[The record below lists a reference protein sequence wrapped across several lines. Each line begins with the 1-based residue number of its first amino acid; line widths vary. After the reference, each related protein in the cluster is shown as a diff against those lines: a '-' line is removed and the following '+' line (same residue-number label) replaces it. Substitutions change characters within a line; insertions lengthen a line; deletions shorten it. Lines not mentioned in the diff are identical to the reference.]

1 MYIYFFYGS
10 VVLEFPSFFFFVVR
24 DVDEATFD
32 QRLILSR
39 LLPTIFQYV
48 QPYFE
53 IRTSIRFYESG

>member
-1 MYIYFFYGS
+1 MLSCSGIS
-10 VVLEFPSFFFFVVR
+10 QFFFFVVR